1 MLFNKRKKIPKTA
14 LADTPKDTKRAALL
28 FWKLLMEEKVKVVTV
43 FFSNVIS
50 TVLYMLVPWIAA
62 ILIDKVIAVMSDGSI
77 SNKWAA
83 IQTEII
89 SGIIALAVIGLL
101 VFIMNYFQEYVIASV
116 SENLSL
122 SLRKKLTEK
131 MTKLPMNFYDTTQVG
146 ELLSKATTD
155 IDKISDMIVTGF
167 NQMVYSV
174 VCILLGIGILFTIRV
189 DMTFVIL
196 AVLILGGVGTAIISK
211 INNELFEKHMATLS
225 ALSSTT
231 EETLAGNLVVKVY
244 GQEERFIQ
252 TIDQDIE
259 AQYQANK
266 FSQFVVYSIYP
277 AIRFINQIAFILAAL
292 IGANL
297 AIQGI
302 LTVGLVQ
309 AFLQY
314 VTQISEPITNSS
326 YMINSFQGALVA
338 TERIYQILDL
348 PEEVQV
354 SDDELI
360 TLDQPKGA
368 IQFDH
373 VSFSYTKEKPLMKD
387 VNVAIKEKQM
397 VAIVGP
403 TGAGKTTLV
412 NLLMRFY
419 DVNAGQITFDGQPI
433 TKLSRKALRRN
444 FGMVLQDTWL
454 FHGTVAENIAY
465 GNPKAT
471 QKEIEAAAKLA
482 RCHSVIKKLPEG
494 YQTIISSEGSTLSQ
508 GEQQLITIARAI
520 LTDPRVMILD
530 EATSSID
537 TKTEKDIQ
545 TAMNQVMQGRT
556 SFVIA
561 HRLSTIKNADLILVM
576 DKGNIIEHGT
586 HSQLLSQPSLY
597 ARLYNSQFQA

>member
-14 LADTPKDTKRAALL
+14 LADTPKDTKRAVLL

-50 TVLYMLVPWIAA
+50 TILYMLVPWIAA
-62 ILIDKVIAVMSDGSI
+62 ILIDKVIAVISDGSI

-83 IQTEII
+83 IQMEII

-471 QKEIEAAAKLA
+471 QNEIEAAAKLA

-586 HSQLLSQPSLY
+586 HSQLLGQPSLY

>member
-43 FFSNVIS
+43 FLSNVIS
-50 TVLYMLVPWIAA
+50 TILYMLVPWIAA

-83 IQTEII
+83 IQAEII
-89 SGIIALAVIGLL
+89 RGIIALAVISLL

-387 VNVAIKEKQM
+387 VNVAIKERQM

-465 GNPKAT
+465 GNPEAT

-586 HSQLLSQPSLY
+586 HSQLLGQPSLY

>member
-50 TVLYMLVPWIAA
+50 TILYMLVPWIAA

-354 SDDELI
+354 SDEELI

-387 VNVAIKEKQM
+387 VNLAIKERQM

-586 HSQLLSQPSLY
+586 HSQLLNQPSLY